1 MVQDEEALSMEV
13 NLSGFDVPQEQD
25 HKHGLHIHEFGD
37 MSQGCEAVGGL
48 YHAKRHNHRDLHHGY
63 VSLLSLWFF

>member
-1 MVQDEEALSMEV
+1 MEV
-13 NLSGFDVPQEQD
+13 NLSGFDVPHEQD

-63 VSLLSLWFF
+63 VSFLSLWFF